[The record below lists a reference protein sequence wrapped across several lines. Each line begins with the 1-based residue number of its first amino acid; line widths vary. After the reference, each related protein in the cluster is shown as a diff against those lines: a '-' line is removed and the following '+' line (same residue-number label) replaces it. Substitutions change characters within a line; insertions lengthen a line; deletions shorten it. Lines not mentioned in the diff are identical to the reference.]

1 MENNKLPPEILDP
14 LLEAREV
21 WGRHA
26 YLTVPRSMVDIDI
39 ALDAMNEYFANV
51 RRFEEFLT
59 HYDGLL
65 QESSDE

>member
-39 ALDAMNEYFANV
+39 ALDAMNEYFKNV
-51 RRFEEFLT
+51 QKYEEVF
-59 HYDGLL
+59 
-65 QESSDE
+65 DE